1 MLKSVHRTNLYSTYL
16 LFDLQVKL
24 VSLTLK
30 MFCSTYELILCQR
43 MSMIDETNKQNNMI
57 RHSNGLLISSIR
69 NTRQLEIIFEIVR
82 PT

>member
-1 MLKSVHRTNLYSTYL
+1 
-16 LFDLQVKL
+16 
-24 VSLTLK
+24 